1 MARSPLTLAAA
12 ATAAV
17 PGVEIVGT
25 TALSAHGEG
34 RNESAVITLTD
45 GARAVVRLP
54 RDEAVDVE
62 LASEALA
69 LRALTDGVRALLGFE
84 APRFLGVGPLDGR
97 RVFVTSYLPGYQVDA
112 EEIPPGRGVAASI
125 GETLAAV
132 HALPA
137 SFVRNAGLPHRTAEQ
152 VRQDARRV
160 LDESSATGRVP
171 VRLMVRWRDVLDD
184 DTMWQFEPAVTL
196 GGTAASAFV
205 YEDRDGVPTVSGVI
219 DWHAL
224 QVTDPAVD
232 LQFLM
237 YAPDAIDSVY
247 QSYIAA
253 SHRAPDEMILA
264 RARLHSEL
272 DVARWLLHGRDIRE
286 ANVVDDAA
294 TMLDTLAEDVRDD
307 DLRPR
312 TAKADID
319 DALAALRT
327 VPQTTPHGVDTSMHT
342 DTYDPTDLAFLGA
355 NATETAAL
363 SGGFFADDPNATQA
377 LDPSYYNDERRR
389 VEAVEIDA
397 DPNATQALDPSYYD
411 DERVRVNRVELGD
424 EGNAERRASGQT
436 GGENPSAADTASGSN
451 HRDSHVDS
459 DRTDPRHSD
468 PAGAGPAGAGSTGAG
483 YTGADSAGAD
493 PNDTQALD
501 PSFFDEATRP
511 LSSRASAQEAESA
524 PASALAPVSE
534 ESATGTVALVSDD
547 EVLTDARE
555 ANRLTDSGPLIFPPD
570 AADRVSRDLE
580 EAERAAQAAFR
591 RWAQED

>member
-34 RNESAVITLTD
+34 RNDSAVVTLTD
-45 GARAVVRLP
+45 GTRAVVRLP

-69 LRALTDGVRALLGFE
+69 LRALTDGVRALLDFE
-84 APRFLGVGPLDGR
+84 VPRFLGVGPLDGR
-97 RVFVTSYLPGYQVDA
+97 RVFVTSFVPGYQVDA
-112 EEIPPGRGVAASI
+112 DEIPPGRGVAASI

-196 GGTAASAFV
+196 GGATASAFV

-237 YAPDAIDSVY
+237 FAPDAIDSVY

-272 DVARWLLHGRDIRE
+272 DVARWLLHGRDTRE

-294 TMLDTLAEDVRDD
+294 AMLDTLAEDVRDD

-327 VPQTTPHGVDTSMHT
+327 VPQTTPPGVDTSMHT
-342 DTYDPTDLAFLGA
+342 DTYDPADLAFLGS
-355 NATETAAL
+355 NVTETSAL
-363 SGGFFADDPNATQA
+363 SGGFFADDPQATQA
-377 LDPSYYNDERRR
+377 LDPSYYDDDRRR
-389 VEAVEIDA
+389 VDAVEIDA

-411 DERVRVNRVELGD
+411 DARVRVDRVELGD
-424 EGNAERRASGQT
+424 TAGDPNATQALD
-436 GGENPSAADTASGSN
+436 PSYYDDARVRVDRVELDADPGSDA
-451 HRDSHVDS
+451 HSDATRPDSRDS
-459 DRTDPRHSD
+459 DRQH
-468 PAGAGPAGAGSTGAG
+468 
-483 YTGADSAGAD
+483 AD

-501 PSFFDEATRP
+501 PAFFDEVPGSASPR
-511 LSSRASAQEAESA
+511 SSSGSDEVTA
-524 PASALAPVSE
+524 ASALSPVPE
-534 ESATGTVALVSDD
+534 AAVTGSVALVSDD

-555 ANRLTDSGPLIFPPD
+555 DNRLTDSGPLIFPPD

>member
-34 RNESAVITLTD
+34 RNDSAVVTLAD
-45 GARAVVRLP
+45 GTRAVVRLP

-97 RVFVTSYLPGYQVDA
+97 RVFVTSFIPGYQVDA
-112 EEIPPGRGVAASI
+112 GDIPSGRGVASSV

-137 SFVRNAGLPHRTAEQ
+137 SFVRNSGLPHRTADQ

-184 DTMWQFEPAVTL
+184 DSMWQFEPAVTL

-205 YEDRDGVPTVSGVI
+205 YEDRDGVPTVSGVV

-237 YAPDAIDSVY
+237 FAPDAIDSVY
-247 QSYIAA
+247 QAYVAS
-253 SHRAPDEMILA
+253 SHRAPDEMVLA

-272 DVARWLLHGRDIRE
+272 DVARWLLHGRDTRE

-294 TMLDTLAEDVRDD
+294 AMLDTLAEDVRDD

-327 VPQTTPHGVDTSMHT
+327 VPQPTPHSVDTSMHT
-342 DTYDPTDLAFLGA
+342 DTYDPADLDFLGA
-355 NATETAAL
+355 KATETSAL
-363 SGGFFADDPNATQA
+363 AGGFFADDPNATQA
-377 LDPSYYNDERRR
+377 LDPSYYDDERRR
-389 VEAVEIDA
+389 VDAVEITAGDA

-411 DERVRVNRVELGD
+411 DERVRVERVELSDDPGTTGLGSQPASTDDRRDAADATDPNATQGFDSPLFDGAGASSTESASQSSHSADDVRPATALTPVSD
-424 EGNAERRASGQT
+424 ESTVT
-436 GGENPSAADTASGSN
+436 GG
-451 HRDSHVDS
+451 
-459 DRTDPRHSD
+459 
-468 PAGAGPAGAGSTGAG
+468 
-483 YTGADSAGAD
+483 
-493 PNDTQALD
+493 
-501 PSFFDEATRP
+501 
-511 LSSRASAQEAESA
+511 
-524 PASALAPVSE
+524 VS
-534 ESATGTVALVSDD
+534 LISDD
-547 EVLTDARE
+547 EVLTDARDE
-555 ANRLTDSGPLIFPPD
+555 NRLTDSGPLIFPPD
-570 AADRVSRDLE
+570 AADRVTRDLE

>member
-34 RNESAVITLTD
+34 RNDSAVVTLAD
-45 GARAVVRLP
+45 GTRAVVRLP

-84 APRFLGVGPLDGR
+84 VPRFLGVGPLDGR
-97 RVFVTSYLPGYQVDA
+97 RVFVTSFVPGYQVDA
-112 EEIPPGRGVAASI
+112 DEIPPGRGVAASV

-137 SFVRNAGLPHRTAEQ
+137 SFVRNAGLPHRSAEQ

-196 GGTAASAFV
+196 GGAAASAFV
-205 YEDRDGVPTVSGVI
+205 YEDRDGVPTVSGVV

-237 YAPDAIDSVY
+237 FAPDAIDSVH
-247 QSYIAA
+247 QSYVAA

-272 DVARWLLHGRDIRE
+272 DVARWLLHGRDTRE

-294 TMLDTLAEDVRDD
+294 AMLDTLAEDVRDD

-327 VPQTTPHGVDTSMHT
+327 VPQPTSHGVDTSMHT
-342 DTYDPTDLAFLGA
+342 DTYDPADLDFLGA
-355 NATETAAL
+355 KATETSAL
-363 SGGFFADDPNATQA
+363 AGGFFADDPNATQA
-377 LDPSYYNDERRR
+377 LDPSYYDDGRRR
-389 VEAVEIDA
+389 VEAVEITDEDADPNATQALDPSYYDDGRRRVEAVEITDEDA

-411 DERVRVNRVELGD
+411 DERVRVDRVDLGD
-424 EGNAERRASGQT
+424 GAEVAGEWSDSASADVRDVTNPAAPNAAQVLPPSFSDP
-436 GGENPSAADTASGSN
+436 GGSSPSL
-451 HRDSHVDS
+451 RDS
-459 DRTDPRHSD
+459 
-468 PAGAGPAGAGSTGAG
+468 GPQPTPST
-483 YTGADSAGAD
+483 ADD
-493 PNDTQALD
+493 M
-501 PSFFDEATRP
+501 PS
-511 LSSRASAQEAESA
+511 
-524 PASALAPVSE
+524 ASALAPVSDQ
-534 ESATGTVALVSDD
+534 SPVTGSVAMVSDD

-555 ANRLTDSGPLIFPPD
+555 ENKLTDSGPLIFPAD

>member
-34 RNESAVITLTD
+34 RNDSAVVTLAD
-45 GARAVVRLP
+45 GTRAVVRLP

-84 APRFLGVGPLDGR
+84 VPRFLGVGPLDGR
-97 RVFVTSYLPGYQVDA
+97 RVFVTSFVPGYQVDA
-112 EEIPPGRGVAASI
+112 DEIPPGRGVAASV

-137 SFVRNAGLPHRTAEQ
+137 SFVRNAGLPHRSAEQ

-196 GGTAASAFV
+196 GGAAASAFV
-205 YEDRDGVPTVSGVI
+205 YEDRDGVPTVSGVV

-237 YAPDAIDSVY
+237 FAPDAIDSVH
-247 QSYIAA
+247 QSYVAA

-272 DVARWLLHGRDIRE
+272 DVARWLLHGRDTRE

-294 TMLDTLAEDVRDD
+294 AMLDTLAEDVRDD

-327 VPQTTPHGVDTSMHT
+327 VPQPTSHGVDTSMHT
-342 DTYDPTDLAFLGA
+342 DTYDPADLDFLGA
-355 NATETAAL
+355 KATETSAL
-363 SGGFFADDPNATQA
+363 AGGFFADDPNATQA
-377 LDPSYYNDERRR
+377 LDPSYYDDGRRR
-389 VEAVEIDA
+389 VEAVEITDEDA

-411 DERVRVNRVELGD
+411 DERVRVDRVDLGD
-424 EGNAERRASGQT
+424 GAEVAGEWSDSASADVRHVTDPAAPNAAQVLPPSFSDP
-436 GGENPSAADTASGSN
+436 GGSSPSL
-451 HRDSHVDS
+451 RDS
-459 DRTDPRHSD
+459 
-468 PAGAGPAGAGSTGAG
+468 GPQPTPST
-483 YTGADSAGAD
+483 ADD
-493 PNDTQALD
+493 M
-501 PSFFDEATRP
+501 PS
-511 LSSRASAQEAESA
+511 
-524 PASALAPVSE
+524 ASALAPVSDH
-534 ESATGTVALVSDD
+534 SPVTGSVAMVSDD

-555 ANRLTDSGPLIFPPD
+555 ENKLTDSGPLIFPAD